1 MTLCKQLQGK
11 KNVIKQKNYFGEKK
25 VKRVEVM
32 KHSIK
37 SKEFDHLNFEISELV
52 CIRVFIEGLKS
63 RNVKTSK
70 KGRSKILKEWTIL
83 NKKEWIF
90 SDKLEKYY

>member
-1 MTLCKQLQGK
+1 
-11 KNVIKQKNYFGEKK
+11 
-25 VKRVEVM
+25 M
-32 KHSIK
+32 KSSIK
-37 SKEFDHLNFEISELV
+37 SKEFDQFDFEFSELV

-70 KGRSKILKEWTIL
+70 REKNKILKEWTIL
-83 NKKEWIF
+83 NKKEKIF

>member
-1 MTLCKQLQGK
+1 
-11 KNVIKQKNYFGEKK
+11 
-25 VKRVEVM
+25 M

-70 KGRSKILKEWTIL
+70 REKSTITRKEQGCSYAVSKEA
-83 NKKEWIF
+83 
-90 SDKLEKYY
+90 